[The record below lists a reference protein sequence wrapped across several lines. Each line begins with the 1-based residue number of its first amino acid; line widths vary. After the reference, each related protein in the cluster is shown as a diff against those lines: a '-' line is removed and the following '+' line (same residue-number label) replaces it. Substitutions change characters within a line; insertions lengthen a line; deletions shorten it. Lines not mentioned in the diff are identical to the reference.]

1 MQETRTNYMRDLEER
16 AEEIKKIRQSNKAAR
31 AYARTYK
38 TGIPLIPQYIVGKVM
53 DYISKAQMKKKIHVV
68 LSVCKYWSLKREAR
82 RGAPLLKR
90 LHLEVNYDPF
100 MDLRCT
106 NLPLQ
111 PWTTATSAAQQT
123 EGDRLKKL
131 EVSNFYIFSG
141 AQKDC

>member
-1 MQETRTNYMRDLEER
+1 MRDLEER

-90 LHLEVNYDPF
+90 LHLEVNQLLLWFYGALI
-100 MDLRCT
+100 DLYSRG
-106 NLPLQ
+106 LP
-111 PWTTATSAAQQT
+111 P
-123 EGDRLKKL
+123 RLLHSK
-131 EVSNFYIFSG
+131 
-141 AQKDC
+141 QKAIG

>member
-1 MQETRTNYMRDLEER
+1 MQETRINYMRDLEER

-53 DYISKAQMKKKIHVV
+53 DYISKAHLKKKIHVV

-90 LHLEVNYDPF
+90 LHLEVNH
-100 MDLRCT
+100 
-106 NLPLQ
+106 
-111 PWTTATSAAQQT
+111 
-123 EGDRLKKL
+123 
-131 EVSNFYIFSG
+131 
-141 AQKDC
+141 